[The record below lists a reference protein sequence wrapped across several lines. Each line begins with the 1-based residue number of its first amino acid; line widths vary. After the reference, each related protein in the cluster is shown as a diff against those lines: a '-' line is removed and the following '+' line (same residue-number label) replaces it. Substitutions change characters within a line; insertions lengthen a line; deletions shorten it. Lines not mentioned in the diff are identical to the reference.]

1 MGDFMIISHSMYL
14 RVAYLLELSADFAA
28 AADDYYLLL
37 LLTIDG
43 RHGMVKLHC
52 LALLFPAWYQL
63 VMAMVKAMELLRL
76 MNKNSSSNNNRFQPR
91 LF

>member
-1 MGDFMIISHSMYL
+1 MGDFMIISHNMYL

-28 AADDYYLLL
+28 AADHYYLLL
-37 LLTIDG
+37 LLSIGG
-43 RHGMVKLHC
+43 RHGMVKHC
-52 LALLFPAWYQL
+52 RALLFPAWYRL
-63 VMAMVKAMELLRL
+63 VKAMELLRL